1 MDLLSMDDFSVAI
14 DPETNFWAIVDGDEI
29 PEEIQDFFDR
39 NRDMLLQ
46 KMRKYRFEV
55 EFNTAYINPTERC
68 NANCPYCY
76 IPSEVRKRGKEM
88 DYEKLKGVLERIESA
103 GVKNVIFH
111 GAEPLVV
118 KDVIFRAIDEFNYS
132 FGIQTNGS
140 LLEKDDVDFLMERNV
155 NVGLSFDS
163 PYRETEDFLR
173 GKGHYSKIVSLLD
186 DFDGYSRL
194 NIITTINSHN
204 YTHLPEMID
213 FLAGKVEVV
222 LINPVRG
229 TSKGGRDLR
238 PDPVKASEYFIEA
251 VERAIH
257 HTKGGRRIV
266 IGDFANIIL
275 GIVAPYSRVL
285 QCDISPCGAGRRF
298 VSICP
303 DGIYPCGEFIGMDE
317 FRVPLSEVENLHS
330 HFNSVR
336 ERIVENIEECRDCS
350 FRNICGN
357 PCPAEIYSEHGTM
370 LEKSY
375 YCEFYK
381 RMIEHA
387 LRVIRRGDTESV
399 VRLKSLRKIYEIQV

>member
-1 MDLLSMDDFSVAI
+1 MDIIQIGDFKVAI
-14 DPETNFWAIVDGDEI
+14 DPETNFWTIFNEKEVPIEI
-29 PEEIQDFFDR
+29 FEFFEN
-39 NRDMLLQ
+39 NRERLLE
-46 KMRKYRFEV
+46 KMRRYRFEIN
-55 EFNTAYINPTERC
+55 FNTAYINPTERC

-88 DYEKLKGVLERIESA
+88 DYKTLRDVLERIESV

-118 KDVIFRAIDEFNYS
+118 KDIIFRAIDEFNYS
-132 FGIQTNGS
+132 FGIQTNGF

-213 FLAGKVEVV
+213 FLAGRVEVV
-222 LINPVRG
+222 LMNPVRG

-238 PDPVKASEYFIEA
+238 ANPVKASGYFIEA
-251 VERAIH
+251 VERAIY
-257 HTKGGRRIV
+257 HTKNGRRIV
-266 IGDFANIIL
+266 IGDFANIML
-275 GIVAPYSRVL
+275 GIIAPYSRIL

-303 DGIYPCGEFIGMDE
+303 DGIYPCGEFIGMNE
-317 FRVPLSEVENLHS
+317 FRIPLYEIENLHS

-336 ERIVENIEECRDCS
+336 ERIVESIEECMDCS

-387 LRVIRRGDTESV
+387 FRVIRRGDTEYV
-399 VRLKSLRKIYEIQV
+399 VRLRSLRRIYEVQV